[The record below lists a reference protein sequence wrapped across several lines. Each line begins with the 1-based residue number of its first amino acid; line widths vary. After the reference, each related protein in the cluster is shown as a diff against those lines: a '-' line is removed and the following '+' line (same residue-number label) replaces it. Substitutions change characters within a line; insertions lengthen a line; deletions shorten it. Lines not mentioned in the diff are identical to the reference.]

1 MAILRQF
8 RGDTAPI
15 ARSEVSVYRVPTD
28 SPESDGTFEWDATT
42 MILVQLSAGN
52 KTGVGY
58 TYGHACIAQL
68 IRETLAPLVM
78 GRDAFDV
85 PGAWNQ
91 MVHSIRNNGRPGLC
105 SMAIAA
111 VDAALWDLK
120 AKLLNVPLAKLLG
133 MARESVPVYGS
144 GGFTSY
150 SDAQLRKQ
158 FGAWAEQGI
167 GMVKMKVGRDPHGDT
182 SRVAVVRKAVGRD
195 VELFVDANGAYTRK
209 QALEMA
215 ERFAE
220 HDVRWFE
227 EPVSSDD
234 LDGLRVLRDRA
245 PAGMMIAA
253 GEYGYDDVYF
263 RRMLDAG
270 AVDVLQADATRCAG
284 ITGLLQASALAQASG
299 VPFSAHTAPALHL
312 HACCALPSVHSIEY
326 FHDHAR
332 IEQMF
337 FDGARPP
344 RNGQLVPD
352 LSRPGMGLEFKRA
365 DAARY
370 AA

>member
-1 MAILRQF
+1 
-8 RGDTAPI
+8 
-15 ARSEVSVYRVPTD
+15 
-28 SPESDGTFEWDATT
+28 
-42 MILVQLSAGN
+42 
-52 KTGVGY
+52 VG
-58 TYGHACIAQL
+58 
-68 IRETLAPLVM
+68 
-78 GRDAFDV
+78 
-85 PGAWNQ
+85 
-91 MVHSIRNNGRPGLC
+91 S
-105 SMAIAA
+105 
-111 VDAALWDLK
+111 
-120 AKLLNVPLAKLLG
+120 
-133 MARESVPVYGS
+133 
-144 GGFTSY
+144 
-150 SDAQLRKQ
+150 
-158 FGAWAEQGI
+158 
-167 GMVKMKVGRDPHGDT
+167 
-182 SRVAVVRKAVGRD
+182 D

-253 GEYGYDDVYF
+253 GEYGYEDVYF
-263 RRMLDAG
+263 RRMLEAG

-284 ITGLLQASALAQASG
+284 ITGFLQASALAQASG

-312 HACCALPSVHSIEY
+312 HVCCALPAVHSIEY

-337 FDGARPP
+337 FEGARPP